1 MRHACLRRASFHWGR
16 GMSELIFLMIAL
28 LISGLAAGVMAGL
41 LGVGGGLIMV
51 PVLFQCFI
59 FLGIPEALQMHLA
72 VGTSLAIITITSVQ
86 SFRAHARTGAVDFD
100 TLKLWALPIM
110 LGATAGA
117 IIVRMISADGLKAI
131 FAVIVL
137 ILGLRI
143 LFLPDQPDAA
153 RRGVPRLVQ
162 MIAASTIGFFSA
174 LMGIGGGTFSV
185 PLLTFTGKTMHV
197 AVATSAGIGFFIAL
211 PATLGFVWSG
221 WDAADL
227 PAYSLG
233 YVSGLA
239 FLIMIPATSYGAPIG
254 VRLAHRL
261 DKKVLQTIFGG
272 FLLLMSARMF
282 YAWLA

>member
-1 MRHACLRRASFHWGR
+1 MTD
-16 GMSELIFLMIAL
+16 LIFLIVAL
-28 LISGLAAGVMAGL
+28 LVSGLAAGIMAGL

-59 FLGIPEALQMHLA
+59 FLQVPEALQMHLA
-72 VGTSLAIITITSVQ
+72 VGTSLAIITVTSVQ
-86 SFRAHARTGAVDFD
+86 SFRAHARTGAVDFT
-100 TLKLWALPIM
+100 TLKLWAVPIM
-110 LGATAGA
+110 LGATTGA
-117 IIVRMISADGLKAI
+117 IVVRMISADGLKAI
-131 FAVIVL
+131 FAVIVF

-153 RRGVPRLVQ
+153 QSGVPRPVQ
-162 MIAASTIGFFSA
+162 MIVASAIGFFSA

-185 PLLTFTGKTMHV
+185 PMLTLSGKTMHV
-197 AVATSAGIGFFIAL
+197 AVATSAGVGFFIAL
-211 PATLGFVWSG
+211 PAALGFVWAG
-221 WDAADL
+221 WGIADL

-233 YVSGLA
+233 YISGLA

-261 DKKVLQTIFGG
+261 DKRVLQTIFGG

>member
-1 MRHACLRRASFHWGR
+1 MDL
-16 GMSELIFLMIAL
+16 LIVITAL
-28 LISGLAAGVMAGL
+28 LISGLAAGIMAGL

-59 FLGIPEALQMHLA
+59 FLNVPEAQQMHLA

-86 SFRAHARTGAVDFD
+86 SFRAHVRSGAVDFV

-110 LGATAGA
+110 FGAASGA
-117 IIVRMISADGLKAI
+117 VIVRMISADGLKAI
-131 FAVIVL
+131 FAIVVFV
-137 ILGLRI
+137 LGLRI

-153 RRGVPRLVQ
+153 SRGVPRFVQ
-162 MIAASTIGFFSA
+162 VIAASVIGFFSA

-185 PLLTFTGKTMHV
+185 PLLAFIGKTIHV

-211 PATLGFVWSG
+211 PAALGFVWAG
-221 WDAADL
+221 WGIEDL
-227 PAYSLG
+227 PIYSLG

-261 DKKVLQTIFGG
+261 DKRKLQTIFGG

-282 YAWLA
+282 YAWLG